1 MADGTAGRKGAG
13 STIRVMREDEVR
25 LRVGGEV
32 TVELLSAA
40 LTAFTAA
47 LSAAEASHDARI
59 RWVVADLDYGSAV
72 ALVRA
77 VPDDDRSE
85 KLVPQVCLSLVET
98 GRSVAAGVA
107 DAAWP
112 MTRHLTKL
120 QQLADEEQ
128 PVTIECASAAVE
140 FALGSSAER
149 ASTETDRYKSLGT
162 VRGRVEMLSHR
173 RGLHFSLYDLVD
185 DAAVTCYPTSDME
198 AVMRNVWG
206 RLADVTGTV
215 RRDPA
220 TDRPRSIRDI
230 ISVDVVEEGSS
241 TAYRTA
247 RGVLT
252 TREPAEVL
260 VRRMRDDQ

>member
-1 MADGTAGRKGAG
+1 MATLPGVG

-59 RWVVADLDYGSAV
+59 RWVVADLDYGSAA

-77 VPDDDRSE
+77 VPDDDRSQE
-85 KLVPQVCLSLVET
+85 LVPRVCLSLVET
-98 GRSVAAGVA
+98 GRALADGVM
-107 DAAWP
+107 DAALP
-112 MTRHLTKL
+112 MTRHLIKL
-120 QQLADEEQ
+120 QKLAGDMQ
-128 PVTIECASAAVE
+128 PVTIECVSAAVE
-140 FALGSSAER
+140 FALGRSAEP
-149 ASTETDRYKSLGT
+149 SGTETDRCRSLGT

-198 AVMRNVWG
+198 AVMRDIWG

-220 TDRPRSIRDI
+220 TDKPRSIRDI
-230 ISVDVVEEGSS
+230 TSVDLVEEGSS
-241 TAYRTA
+241 TAYRSA
-247 RGVLT
+247 RGVLKT
-252 TREPAEVL
+252 HEPAELL

>member
-1 MADGTAGRKGAG
+1 
-13 STIRVMREDEVR
+13 MREDEVR
-25 LRVGGEV
+25 LQIGGEV

-85 KLVPQVCLSLVET
+85 KLVPRVCLSLVET
-98 GRSVAAGVA
+98 GRAVA
-107 DAAWP
+107 DGVTDAALP
-112 MTRHLTKL
+112 TTRHLTKL
-120 QQLADEEQ
+120 QRLAGEKQ
-128 PVTIECASAAVE
+128 QVTIECASAAVE
-140 FALGSSAER
+140 FAPGRSAEP
-149 ASTETDRYKSLGT
+149 ASTETDRFRSLGT

-185 DAAVTCYPTSDME
+185 DAAVTCYPASDME
-198 AVMRNVWG
+198 AVIRDAWG

-215 RRDPA
+215 RRDPV
-220 TDRPRSIRDI
+220 TDGPRSIRDI
-230 ISVDVVEEGSS
+230 ASVDLVEEGSR
-241 TAYRTA
+241 TAYRSA
-247 RGVLT
+247 RGVLK

-260 VRRMRDDQ
+260 VRRMRDYQ

>member
-1 MADGTAGRKGAG
+1 
-13 STIRVMREDEVR
+13 MREDEIR
-25 LRVGGEV
+25 LRVAGEV

-47 LSAAEASHDARI
+47 LSVAEADHDARI
-59 RWVVADLDYGSAV
+59 RWVVADLDTGSAA
-72 ALVRA
+72 ALIRA
-77 VPDDDRSE
+77 VPDDDRSKE
-85 KLVPQVCLSLVET
+85 IVPRVCLSLVET
-98 GRSVAAGVA
+98 GRALADGETDVAL
-107 DAAWP
+107 P
-112 MTRHLTKL
+112 MTKHLAKL
-120 QQLADEEQ
+120 QKLASDNQ

-140 FALGSSAER
+140 FAPGGSAKP
-149 ASTETDRYKSLGT
+149 AGIETDRYRSLGT

-215 RRDPA
+215 RRDLV

-230 ISVDVVEEGSS
+230 TSVDLVEEGSS
-241 TAYRTA
+241 SAYRSA
-247 RGVLT
+247 RGVLKA
-252 TREPAEVL
+252 REPAEVL